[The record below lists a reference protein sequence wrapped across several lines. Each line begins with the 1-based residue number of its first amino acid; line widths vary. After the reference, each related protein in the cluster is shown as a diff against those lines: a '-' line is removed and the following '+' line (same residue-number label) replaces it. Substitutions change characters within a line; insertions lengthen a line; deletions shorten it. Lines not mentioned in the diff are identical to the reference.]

1 MNTDL
6 LSKMLDNNGL
16 MFSYN
21 GIDEFNVIVNDNEIL
36 IKDDVTA
43 YEIEYN
49 DSHDIAHSE
58 TEVIEIIEGLKFI

>member
-6 LSKMLDNNGL
+6 LSKMLDDNGL

-21 GIDEFNVIVNDNEIL
+21 GIDIFNVIVNDNEIL
-36 IKDDVTA
+36 IKEDVTS

-49 DSHDIAHSE
+49 DGHDIAHSE
-58 TEVIEIIEGLKFI
+58 TEVIEIIEGLKIV